1 MANASAGGW
10 VGPLI
15 AIGFGGILGIIGIV
29 LVILYFRNKSKSKAS
44 QAWPSVTGQIVE
56 RKVKVDTS
64 YDEDGM
70 SSTTYLP
77 QVTYSYT
84 VNDTVYESNRVAFGS
99 TPSYASNKKAE
110 EFLTPYVQG
119 ASIQVF
125 YNPEKPEESVLTQTM
140 RSMTA
145 GLIVGIVFV
154 VAMLC
159 SFCLAG
165 IGFLKLFQ

>member
-1 MANASAGGW
+1 MANASGGW

-15 AIGFGGILGIIGIV
+15 AAGLGGVLGIIGIV

-44 QAWPSVTGQIVE
+44 QSWPSVTGQIIE

-70 SSTTYLP
+70 SSTSYLP
-77 QVTYSYT
+77 QVTYSYS
-84 VNDTVYESNRVAFGS
+84 VNGTVYESNRVAFGS
-99 TPSYASNKKAE
+99 TPSFASNKKAE
-110 EFLTPYVQG
+110 AFLTPYLQG
-119 ASIQVF
+119 ANVQVF

-154 VAMLC
+154 VAMVCL
-159 SFCLAG
+159 FCLAG
-165 IGFLKLFQ
+165 VGLLSLFQ